1 MADTPRFRLLPI
13 DTTIAERVRHDL
25 RSPQYGHPA
34 TVEVAKGYGP
44 CRSCLRTF
52 RTGEEERILF
62 TYNPVASGAG
72 LPQPGPVFIHKE
84 PCRAFD
90 GDGIPP
96 ELRML
101 PLFLEAFGRGT
112 WLVRREPV
120 DAGSVDAGIAALLRD
135 PAIDQVLIRN
145 AEAGCFIARVERS
158 A

>member
-1 MADTPRFRLLPI
+1 MAQEYFEVRLGDGHAIELRGARWSE
-13 DTTIAERVRHDL
+13 DADERRQVD
-25 RSPQYGHPA
+25 
-34 TVEVAKGYGP
+34 
-44 CRSCLRTF
+44 

-96 ELRML
+96 ELRTL

-120 DAGSVDAGIAALLRD
+120 DARSMEADIQALLRD
-135 PAIDQVLIRN
+135 PAIEQVLIRN
-145 AEAGCFIARVERS
+145 AEAGCFIARAERS